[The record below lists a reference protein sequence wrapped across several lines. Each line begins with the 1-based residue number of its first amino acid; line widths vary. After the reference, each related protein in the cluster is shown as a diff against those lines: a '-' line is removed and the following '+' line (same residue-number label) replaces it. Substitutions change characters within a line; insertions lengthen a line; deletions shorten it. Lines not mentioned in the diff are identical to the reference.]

1 MKFKTET
8 TLSVL
13 GIEKALGIP
22 DIDMDTYGNKLTV
35 NWSVDIDAREWGIKS
50 ISTAVDSVTGQI
62 RWEVSTEYL
71 TENERHRLI
80 GLGGKEYKSSETIDG
95 EIEIDSSKEWQG
107 KKWTLT
113 SDLDINMGCPNDVE
127 IDFIKMIIHI
137 S

>member
-8 TLSVL
+8 KLSVWGL
-13 GIEKALGIP
+13 EKALGMSNV
-22 DIDMDTYGNKLTV
+22 DMDTYGNTLTIE
-35 NWSVDIDAREWGIKS
+35 WSVDIDAREWGIKS
-50 ISTAVDSVTGQI
+50 ISTTVDSVTGQI
-62 RWEVSTEYL
+62 RWDVSTEYL
-71 TENERHRLI
+71 TESERQMLI
-80 GLGGKEYKSSETIDG
+80 GLGGKEYKSFETIDG

-107 KKWTLT
+107 KKWTVT